1 MKQNNKLNKA
11 KKYNLEQ
18 EKLRNKAL
26 SKGINLIAPETI
38 FLSKDTKL
46 IDLIS
51 RLNLEDLVSKGLRV
65 ALDGNIYS
73 DFEIPLKDHSEV
85 AFLPPVSGG

>member
-1 MKQNNKLNKA
+1 MDTPAHPGGNAIIVRVLFFGPLA
-11 KKYNLEQ
+11 ESIG
-18 EKLRNKAL
+18 EREVE
-26 SKGINLIAPETI
+26 IA
-38 FLSKDTKL
+38 LSKDTKL

-73 DFEIPLKDHSEV
+73 DFEISLKDHSEV

>member
-1 MKQNNKLNKA
+1 MDTPAHPGGSAIIVTVLFFGPLA
-11 KKYNLEQ
+11 ESIG
-18 EKLRNKAL
+18 EREVE
-26 SKGINLIAPETI
+26 IA
-38 FLSKDTKL
+38 LSKDTKL

>member
-1 MKQNNKLNKA
+1 MLFFGPLA
-11 KKYNLEQ
+11 ESIG
-18 EKLRNKAL
+18 EREVE
-26 SKGINLIAPETI
+26 IA
-38 FLSKDTKL
+38 LSKDTKL

>member
-1 MKQNNKLNKA
+1 MDLPA
-11 KKYNLEQ
+11 HPGGSAILV
-18 EKLRNKAL
+18 RAL
-26 SKGINLIAPETI
+26 FFGPLAESIGEREVEIALPI
-38 FLSKDTKL
+38 DAKL

-65 ALDGNIYS
+65 AIDGNISS
-73 DFEIPLKDHSEV
+73 DFGITLEDYSEV

>member
-1 MKQNNKLNKA
+1 MIMPKL
-11 KKYNLEQ
+11 Q
-18 EKLRNKAL
+18 HVP
-26 SKGINLIAPETI
+26 KGNRGEREVEIA
-38 FLSKDTKL
+38 LSKDTKL

>member
-1 MKQNNKLNKA
+1 MDTPAHPGGSAIIVRVLFFGPLA
-11 KKYNLEQ
+11 ESIG
-18 EKLRNKAL
+18 EREVE
-26 SKGINLIAPETI
+26 IA
-38 FLSKDTKL
+38 LSKDTKL
-46 IDLIS
+46 IDLIL